1 MHQIFLTSFE
11 DLWKTMKRS
20 SMVFPCPL
28 YCLSSL
34 IVVQFTNCELP
45 WRTGAPG
52 PGSYPS
58 QRKYDTHHVMRWYV
72 LYWAWGSTVESSWLT
87 RSIKI
92 SLVLWYSSLSDHVHL
107 DLHWYL
113 NFGNHI
119 LGILGCK
126 FQKRSNMFLQSRFQ
140 TPVIPIKSDF
150 WFLFSFAGCCAS
162 VALKQKLVSCV
173 PLSSPQISQTCINM
187 LEIHFPAWIWNLGT
201 KSDQI

>member
-20 SMVFPCPL
+20 SMVFPCPT

-45 WRTGAPG
+45 WRTCAPG

-113 NFGNHI
+113 
-119 LGILGCK
+119 
-126 FQKRSNMFLQSRFQ
+126 
-140 TPVIPIKSDF
+140 
-150 WFLFSFAGCCAS
+150 
-162 VALKQKLVSCV
+162 KLWQPYS
-173 PLSSPQISQTCINM
+173 
-187 LEIHFPAWIWNLGT
+187 WNLGVQVPET
-201 KSDQI
+201 VKHVPPIEISDPCDSNQEWLLVFVLVCGLLR